1 MRMAGTI
8 RRTIIGQGFILVALM
23 FDLETLWRDENEVI
37 YYSTSASLRRTRE
50 RDIVACF
57 FFHPTSSSACMSS
70 KQERAKEQS
79 LDEMRST
86 SFMTQLSHS
95 LKSLREFLPLYNLQ
109 CLRLLPRT
117 KIFLSHITSFSQFD
131 LNSFCRVYFPKT
143 RISLL
148 LFGISAKEKI
158 A

>member
-23 FDLETLWRDENEVI
+23 FDLETLWRDANEVI

-95 LKSLREFLPLYNLQ
+95 L
-109 CLRLLPRT
+109 
-117 KIFLSHITSFSQFD
+117 
-131 LNSFCRVYFPKT
+131 SFCGNFYHSTICSACACCRERKYSCRTSPAFPNL
-143 RISLL
+143 I
-148 LFGISAKEKI
+148 
-158 A
+158 